1 MRIAVASPDRE
12 SPPITRSLLSNWQP
26 STSKW
31 PLGKSRFFKALK
43 MSLAIAL
50 VEATPGELFDG
61 NIGKLGRVVHD
72 LPFDGNGG

>member
-1 MRIAVASPDRE
+1 
-12 SPPITRSLLSNWQP
+12 
-26 STSKW
+26 
-31 PLGKSRFFKALK
+31 LGKSRFFKALK

-50 VEATPGELFDG
+50 VKATSGELSDG

>member
-12 SPPITRSLLSNWQP
+12 SPPSRALCFQIGSLPRASGRWVNRV
-26 STSKW
+26 SS
-31 PLGKSRFFKALK
+31 KALK

-72 LPFDGNGG
+72 LPFDGNGV